1 MMTIEGMALFLI
13 GSLLALGVA
22 VLVSEAEK

>member
-1 MMTIEGMALFLI
+1 MMTFEGMALFLI
-13 GSLLALGVA
+13 GALIALGVA

>member
-1 MMTIEGMALFLI
+1 MMTLEGMALFLI